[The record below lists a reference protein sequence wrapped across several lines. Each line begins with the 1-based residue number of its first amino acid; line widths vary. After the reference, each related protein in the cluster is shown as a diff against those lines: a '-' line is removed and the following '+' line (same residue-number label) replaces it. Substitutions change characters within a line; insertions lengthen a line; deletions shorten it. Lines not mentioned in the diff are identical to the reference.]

1 MSNLV
6 DFIPILQ
13 YLPSPLRTRGRRL
26 HRDLVNTY
34 GGLINDIDRRVRRG
48 EDVPECLAKNMLQ
61 VREAEQLDDLDM
73 AITASAF
80 MIGGVETVGSYFVT
94 PFTRNR
100 ELADGRQRRQ
110 LRSCNG
116 SLH

>member
-13 YLPSPLRTRGRRL
+13 YLPSPLRTCGRRL

-34 GGLINDIDRRVRRG
+34 GGLINEVDRRMRRG

-61 VREAEQLDDLDM
+61 VRDAEQLDDLDM

-80 MIGGVETVGSYFVT
+80 MIGGVETVSTYLLT
-94 PFTRNR
+94 LLMHNR
-100 ELADGRQRRQ
+100 ELADHGECRQRQ
-110 LRSCNG
+110 SCNG
-116 SLH
+116 SLL